1 MTGLRPSLG
10 LAALLAALAVPAP
23 ALHGTPTFLGL
34 SVVPAGASVVS
45 LRAAAAQDLTR
56 LFQEGMALLKEG
68 KNEEALA
75 KFQEILARDPSNE
88 EAYELWKSSDERA
101 WLELLTKE
109 GQFELVARHLMG
121 QVRAERV
128 ERRNDGDA
136 IRDLVS
142 SLGGAN
148 ALERARL
155 VQQLASQH
163 GEYAVPYMLPALADR
178 SDDDRRVVTVQALTR
193 FGPDVVPP
201 LVEAM
206 SSPDAFLRRN
216 VAATLGYIGDR
227 RALGVLLHA
236 LQNDGDEAVRAAADK
251 ALAQMGAARNTSA
264 AEALVAEGHDYLARR
279 DNVLSPVL
287 WSDVVWHMDGGR
299 LNARDVP
306 RLVFAEEMA
315 KQSFY
320 RALAAD
326 AGHGPALA
334 GIARASLAAE
344 ARVADAAA
352 AGADVGDMADQ
363 MASGSLAALAAGH
376 GALDAALASC
386 LADGDAAG
394 ARAVIQLL
402 GRSGVNLT
410 PALRNAVQSEDAA
423 VSEEAAL
430 AVAHISLAR
439 GEPVGDG
446 VVERLARAAGRV
458 VLQGALV
465 IDADAQRSETLV
477 AALRGRGMLVHQAAS
492 GAAGVAAQ
500 LRAPTLD
507 LVVIAEQL
515 PDLTAAQVLQEI
527 ERNPAQASAARLILA
542 ADAEAAAEIWGERV
556 AGVIGAGLEL
566 DVLDEALAEGLGRDR
581 EMADDLAARSA
592 NALVALARS
601 GVNVSAARE
610 NLLRALGNRSD
621 AIVLPALAVLGS
633 VATPDD
639 VDALVEVLLGDRSEE
654 LRVAAADA
662 LAGLFARH
670 RAAPDADTLASLSE
684 LLRSGESLSLRRAVA
699 NALGQLDL
707 NAGLRAALV
716 RDVRFSLGAQ

>member
-23 ALHGTPTFLGL
+23 ALHGTPSFLGL
-34 SVVPAGASVVS
+34 SAVPLGATV
-45 LRAAAAQDLTR
+45 AQDLAQ
-56 LFQEGMALLKEG
+56 LFNEGMALLKEG
-68 KNEEALA
+68 QNEAALA

-109 GQFELVARHLMG
+109 GQFELVAMHLMG

-136 IRDLVS
+136 IRELVT
-142 SLGGAN
+142 SLGGAD
-148 ALERARL
+148 ALERARI
-155 VQQLASQH
+155 VQQLSSQH
-163 GEYAVPYMLPALADR
+163 GEYAVPYLLPALADR
-178 SDDDRRVVTVQALTR
+178 GNDDRRVVTVQALAR

-201 LVEAM
+201 LAEAM

-216 VAATLGYIGDR
+216 VAATLGYIGDQ
-227 RALGVLLHA
+227 RAAGVLMQA

-251 ALAQMGAARNTSA
+251 ALAQMGAARTASA
-264 AEALVAEGHDYLARR
+264 AQTLVAEGQDYLARR

-287 WSDVVWHMDGGR
+287 WSNVVWHMDGGR
-299 LNARDVP
+299 LTAREVP

-326 AGHGPALA
+326 AGHAPALA

-344 ARVADAAA
+344 ARVADAQA
-352 AGADVGDMADQ
+352 AGADLGDLADEV
-363 MASGSLAALAAGH
+363 ASGSLAALAAGH
-376 GALDAALASC
+376 GALDAALADC
-386 LADGDAAG
+386 LAQGDSAG

-410 PALRNAVQSEDAA
+410 PALRGAVQSDDAA
-423 VSEEAAL
+423 VAEEAAL
-430 AVAHISLAR
+430 AVTHVSLAR
-439 GEPVGDG
+439 GEQVGEG
-446 VVERLARAAGRV
+446 VVLRLARAAGRE

-465 IDADAQRSETLV
+465 IDADAQRSETLA
-477 AALRGRGMLVHQAAS
+477 AALRGRGMLVHQATS
-492 GAAGVAAQ
+492 GAGGVAAL

-507 LVVIAEQL
+507 VVVIAEQL
-515 PDLTAAQVLQEI
+515 PDLTAAQVLREV
-527 ERNPAQASAARLILA
+527 ERNPAQSSAARLILA
-542 ADAEAAAEIWGERV
+542 VDAEAAADMWGDRV

-566 DVLDEALAEGLGRDR
+566 DVLDEAMAEGLGRDR
-581 EMADDLAARSA
+581 ELADDLAARA
-592 NALVALARS
+592 ATALVALARS
-601 GVNVSAARE
+601 GQNVSVARE
-610 NLLRALGNRSD
+610 NLLRALSNRSD
-621 AIVLPALAVLGS
+621 AIVLPSLAVLGS
-633 VATPDD
+633 VSTPDD
-639 VDALVEVLLGDRSEE
+639 VGALVGVLLDGERAED
-654 LRVAAADA
+654 LRAAAADS

-670 RAAPDADTLASLSE
+670 RAAPGADTLASLSD
-684 LLRSGESLSLRRAVA
+684 LLRSGESLALRRAVA